1 MPSKLP
7 LLPAAC
13 LLAACV
19 STNAAVL
26 DPTVKYQKICPDGV
40 RIFTSA
46 ARVDGDYREVA
57 LLHSKGESGWTDERG
72 MSASQ
77 RGKAAQLGANGII
90 AGDIKEPNAGTKII
104 GAVLG
109 TGSERKGAAL
119 AIYIPGDSDRVAKAC
134 YGQKGTHVASSGPVP
149 AADVRPEATPTRVAA
164 APASPPPAYGAYPVA
179 TENSAPVIP
188 TVERPQAGTLS
199 DTTSVLPVEPPP
211 VRTSPMV
218 IQARGRHRELQVSSS
233 EPGAQSLDLL
243 TRDPEVRNA
252 IHDLKRLNIA
262 SEVREVAPGLLIV
275 EVGSAALAPGTA
287 LAYQLGQ
294 LYVAYGGAVSPNE
307 HVVIE
312 LWQSTRKVGE
322 YGGTGLLLGVQ

>member
-7 LLPAAC
+7 LLAAAG

-26 DPTVKYQKICPDGV
+26 DPTVKYQKICADGV

-104 GAVLG
+104 GAIFG

-134 YGQKGTHVASSGPVP
+134 YGPKGTHMASGPVP
-149 AADVRPEATPTRVAA
+149 TGDVRPEAVSTRVAA
-164 APASPPPAYGAYPVA
+164 PPPPPPAYRAYPAAEA
-179 TENSAPVIP
+179 T
-188 TVERPQAGTLS
+188 TVDPPQA
-199 DTTSVLPVEPPP
+199 DAVAPAPPP
-211 VRTSPMV
+211 AAPPTPRPDPAV
-218 IQARGRHRELQVSSS
+218 IQVRARHREPQASPSGA
-233 EPGAQSLDLL
+233 GAQPLEAL
-243 TRDPEVRNA
+243 TRDPAVRNA
-252 IHDLKRLNIA
+252 VHDLKRLNIA
-262 SEVREVAPGLLIV
+262 SEVEEVAPGLLVV
-275 EVGSAALAPGTA
+275 EVGSEALIPGTA

-294 LYVAYGGAVSPNE
+294 LYIAYGGALSQGE

-312 LWQSTRKVGE
+312 LWQGTQKVGE
-322 YGGTGLLLGVQ
+322 YGGTGLLLEPQ

>member
-1 MPSKLP
+1 MPAKLP
-7 LLPAAC
+7 LLAAAC
-13 LLAACV
+13 LLVACV

-57 LLHSKGESGWTDERG
+57 LLHSKGESGWTNERG
-72 MSASQ
+72 MAASQ

-104 GAVLG
+104 GAILG

-134 YGQKGTHVASSGPVP
+134 YGPKGTHVASGPSP
-149 AADVRPEATPTRVAA
+149 TADVRSEAA
-164 APASPPPAYGAYPVA
+164 AARTPATLPPPPPAYRAYPTA
-179 TENSAPVIP
+179 TETLASETP
-188 TVERPQAGTLS
+188 TVEQPQAGPS
-199 DTTSVLPVEPPP
+199 DSVAPPP
-211 VRTSPMV
+211 ASPAPWPRAV
-218 IQARGRHRELQVSSS
+218 PIQARARHSAPRVSSD
-233 EPGAQSLDLL
+233 GAGSHAPALL
-243 TRDPEVRNA
+243 TRDPAVRNA
-252 IHDLKRLNIA
+252 VHDLKRLNIA
-262 SEVREVAPGLLIV
+262 AEVEEAEPGLLVV
-275 EVGSAALAPGTA
+275 EVGSEALAPGTA

-294 LYVAYGGAVSPNE
+294 LYVAYGGALSQGE

-312 LWQSTRKVGE
+312 LWQGTQKVGE
-322 YGGTGLLLGVQ
+322 YGGTGLLLEAQ